1 MGRAA
6 SFRRQKLQN
15 RVIFPDFSAFQMTVD
30 AVPLPPDPSGGESAS
45 GGEGASGGASGGSAP
60 RPRRQ
65 DALGAD
71 AWPGFTP
78 EAARR
83 P

>member
-6 SFRRQKLQN
+6 SFRRQKLQK

-30 AVPLPPDPSGGESAS
+30 AVPALPDAS
-45 GGEGASGGASGGSAP
+45 GAGGGSGGAPDDASS
-60 RPRRQ
+60 RRLRART
-65 DALGAD
+65 ALGPD
-71 AWPGFTP
+71 AWPSFAP
-78 EAARR
+78 EAAAG

>member
-30 AVPLPPDPSGGESAS
+30 AVPVQPDSSAGGYC
-45 GGEGASGGASGGSAP
+45 
-60 RPRRQ
+60 
-65 DALGAD
+65 DGAD
-71 AWPGFTP
+71 TA
-78 EAARR
+78 AARR
-83 P
+83 PQSRAALGPDAWPSFAPEAAPGP

>member
-30 AVPLPPDPSGGESAS
+30 AVPVQPDSS
-45 GGEGASGGASGGSAP
+45 
-60 RPRRQ
+60 
-65 DALGAD
+65 GAD
-71 AWPGFTP
+71 CAGADPA
-78 EAARR
+78 AARR
-83 P
+83 PQPRAALGPDAWPSFAPEAAPGP

>member
-30 AVPLPPDPSGGESAS
+30 AVPVQPDSSGG
-45 GGEGASGGASGGSAP
+45 GCG
-60 RPRRQ
+60 
-65 DALGAD
+65 DGAD
-71 AWPGFTP
+71 TA
-78 EAARR
+78 AARR
-83 P
+83 PQPRAALGPDAWPSFAPEAAPGP